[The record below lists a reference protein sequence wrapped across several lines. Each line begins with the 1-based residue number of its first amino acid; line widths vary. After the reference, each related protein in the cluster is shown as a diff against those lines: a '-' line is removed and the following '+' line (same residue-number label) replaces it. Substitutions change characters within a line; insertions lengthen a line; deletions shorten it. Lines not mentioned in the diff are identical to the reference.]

1 MPYDTGANSAP
12 NMNGSDD
19 LKSMY
24 TASTAF
30 LEALA
35 AAGVTHIFA
44 NLGSDH
50 PPIIESIAEGEI
62 NGRNLPKLITCP
74 NEMVAMSAAQ
84 GFAQASGQA
93 QAVLVHVEC
102 GTQSLGG
109 AVHNAANG
117 RAPVLI
123 FAGLSP
129 FTQEGE
135 LKGTRNEYVQWIQ
148 DVFDQ
153 RGLVRGY
160 MRYENELR
168 TGKNMKQI
176 VLRALQFANSEPKG
190 PVYLTGAREVME
202 EIVEPVEINLDEWR
216 PIAPCAMPPDDVK
229 NLCEE
234 LVRARM
240 PLVVT
245 SYLGKNV
252 AAYKELLRLC
262 QRLGIG
268 VLESVPKVVNFPVD
282 SPLYQGNTWSAAKQ
296 NEVLAAA
303 DLVLVLDADVP
314 WIPVVNRPA
323 KSAKIY
329 HIDVDPLKDR
339 RPMWYIPSTRS
350 FRANVGLALQQ
361 INQQLDSMKIDD
373 AAVSKRC
380 SHYARLSEARRA
392 AIAKAEQQGANA
404 AVITPEYL
412 TSRVREHSGADSIF
426 LVEGVTNNRAMF
438 DHLQASRPA
447 SVFTSG
453 GGSLGWNGGAAL
465 GIKMAQPEKTVISLT
480 GDGTYMFISPSSV
493 HWMARQYQVPFLHVV
508 YNNRGW
514 KAPKMATL
522 SVHPQGFASRAE
534 ELGATFDPPPDYSGI
549 AAAAGGALAIT
560 VRQPSEVDAALETA
574 MNTLKKER
582 RSVVLDAWLAP
593 F

>member
-1 MPYDTGANSAP
+1 
-12 NMNGSDD
+12 
-19 LKSMY
+19 MY

-35 AAGVTHIFA
+35 IAGVTHIFA

-62 NGRNLPKLITCP
+62 NGRNLPRLITCP

-84 GFAQASGQA
+84 GFAQASGKA

-109 AVHNAANG
+109 AIHNAANG

-202 EIVEPVEINLDEWR
+202 EIVEPVEVNLDEWR
-216 PIAPCAMPPDDVK
+216 PIAPCAMPPEDVNK
-229 NLCEE
+229 LADE
-234 LVRARM
+234 LARAKL

-252 AAYKELLRLC
+252 AAVKELVRLC

-268 VLESVPKVVNFPVD
+268 VLES
-282 SPLYQGNTWSAAKQ
+282 
-296 NEVLAAA
+296 
-303 DLVLVLDADVP
+303 
-314 WIPVVNRPA
+314 
-323 KSAKIY
+323 
-329 HIDVDPLKDR
+329 
-339 RPMWYIPSTRS
+339 
-350 FRANVGLALQQ
+350 
-361 INQQLDSMKIDD
+361 
-373 AAVSKRC
+373 
-380 SHYARLSEARRA
+380 
-392 AIAKAEQQGANA
+392 
-404 AVITPEYL
+404 
-412 TSRVREHSGADSIF
+412 
-426 LVEGVTNNRAMF
+426 
-438 DHLQASRPA
+438 
-447 SVFTSG
+447 
-453 GGSLGWNGGAAL
+453 
-465 GIKMAQPEKTVISLT
+465 
-480 GDGTYMFISPSSV
+480 
-493 HWMARQYQVPFLHVV
+493 
-508 YNNRGW
+508 
-514 KAPKMATL
+514 
-522 SVHPQGFASRAE
+522 
-534 ELGATFDPPPDYSGI
+534 
-549 AAAAGGALAIT
+549 
-560 VRQPSEVDAALETA
+560 
-574 MNTLKKER
+574 
-582 RSVVLDAWLAP
+582 
-593 F
+593 